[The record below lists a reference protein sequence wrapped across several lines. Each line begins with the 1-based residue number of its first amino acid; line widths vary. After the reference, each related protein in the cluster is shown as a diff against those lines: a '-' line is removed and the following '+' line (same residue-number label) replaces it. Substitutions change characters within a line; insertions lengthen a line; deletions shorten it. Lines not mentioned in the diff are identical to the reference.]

1 MSQTTRHEQ
10 VFTIFY
16 FILMTVVIGAEWFEL
31 KYLYYIT
38 KPAMVITLL
47 WFFLVSTGGQGSQNF
62 RKLVAAAFVFCIAG
76 DTLLMFVPVSEGFF
90 LGGLIAF
97 LTGHL
102 FYTSAFTY
110 EILQNRPWKQHWGQ
124 LAFST
129 LIVVFGVEFYILNR
143 ESFGSMWLPVLLY
156 CCVITIMGVAATMR
170 DSSFPRK
177 GFYQITAGAC
187 LFIMSDSLLA
197 TNKFIV
203 PFYLVGPLIL
213 VTYFTAQ
220 YLIAMGCIHRIA
232 TTHRQKSQT
241 TPSN

>member
-1 MSQTTRHEQ
+1 MSQMNKHDQ
-10 VFTIFY
+10 VFAVFY
-16 FILMTVVIGAEWFEL
+16 FTLMAVVIGAEWFEV
-31 KYLYYIT
+31 KYLYYFT

-47 WFFLVSTGGQGSQNF
+47 WYFLVSTRGQGNQNF
-62 RKLVAAAFVFCIAG
+62 RKLIAAAFAFCIAG
-76 DTLLMFVPVSEGFF
+76 DTLLMFVPRSEYFF

-110 EILQNRPWKQHWGQ
+110 EILKNRPWKQHWGQ

-143 ESFGSMWLPVLLY
+143 DSFGNMWLPVLLY
-156 CCVITIMGVAATMR
+156 CSVITIMGVAATMR

-177 GFYQITAGAC
+177 GFYQVTGGAC
-187 LFIMSDSLLA
+187 LFILSDSLLA

-203 PFYLVGPLIL
+203 PFDLAGPMIL

-220 YLIAMGCIHRIA
+220 YLIAAGCIHRISNPGESDN
-232 TTHRQKSQT
+232 H
-241 TPSN
+241 TPASF